1 MLMLGVELARGKM
14 GVSFADTPPL
24 FSHVTRIQDR
34 YKHRTEV
41 DGRMAEVE
49 IIDIGNTA
57 LLPGASVDEYLECVA
72 GTVVKVWLL
81 LADRNLPY

>member
-1 MLMLGVELARGKM
+1 
-14 GVSFADTPPL
+14 
-24 FSHVTRIQDR
+24 
-34 YKHRTEV
+34 
-41 DGRMAEVE
+41 MAEVE